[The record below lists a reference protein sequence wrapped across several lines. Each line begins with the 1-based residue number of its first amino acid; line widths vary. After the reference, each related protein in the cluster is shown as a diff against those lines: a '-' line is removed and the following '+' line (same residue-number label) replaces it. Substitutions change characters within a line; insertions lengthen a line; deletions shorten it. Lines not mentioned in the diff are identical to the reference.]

1 MAYEENLRCLSLDAD
16 ASIGVYT
23 GVPGQPG
30 SLSPNGGF
38 QYRFVKL
45 TAKNTVGLCT
55 AAGDAVTGVL
65 QNKPQR
71 PGQAATV
78 GYEGV
83 TNITAGGTIA
93 VGDLLVPDATGRG
106 VQGAAGRLRALAP
119 AAVGELVP
127 ALFVI

>member
-1 MAYEENLRCLSLDAD
+1 MSYEENLRNLSLDAD
-16 ASIGVYT
+16 ASLGIYT
-23 GVPGQPG
+23 GISGMPG
-30 SLSPNGGF
+30 SAVPNGGL

-45 TAKNTVGLCT
+45 TGKNTVGLAT
-55 AAGDAVTGVL
+55 GATDEVVGVL

-93 VGDLLVPDATGRG
+93 VGDKLVPDATGRA
-106 VQGAAGRLRALAP
+106 VVGAAGKLRALAP
-119 AAVGELVP
+119 AAVGELLP
-127 ALFVI
+127 AMFVI